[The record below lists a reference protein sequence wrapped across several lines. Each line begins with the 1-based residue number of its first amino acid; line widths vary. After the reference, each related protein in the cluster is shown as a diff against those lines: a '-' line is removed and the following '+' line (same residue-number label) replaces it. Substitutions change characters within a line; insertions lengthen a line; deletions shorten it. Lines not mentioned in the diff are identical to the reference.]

1 MNGYLVPA
9 NAKRG
14 TLIFNMFRP
23 FDLIMFGTGMAVTL
37 LLLVLVDSN
46 DTIMILLSCL
56 PVGVTGLLVVPI
68 PNYHNVLCA
77 IQSIF
82 RFFQKE
88 EIIYGEVG
96 VFMKNSATTKIVQ
109 SILKIGYL
117 LRVLLMVQYY
127 LIIS

>member
-14 TLIFNMFRP
+14 TLIFNIFRP
-23 FDLIMFGTGMAVTL
+23 VDLIMFSAGAGLSL
-37 LLLVLVDSN
+37 LLLMITQSSSTLVVV
-46 DTIMILLSCL
+46 LSCL

-82 RFFQKE
+82 RFYNERRNYIWRGWCFYEQLAINDKD
-88 EIIYGEVG
+88 
-96 VFMKNSATTKIVQ
+96 KK
-109 SILKIGYL
+109 
-117 LRVLLMVQYY
+117 
-127 LIIS
+127 